1 MIVAGAANFGH
12 SVFRK
17 AHTFCDHHIQ
27 VKVILCDN
35 FFLCFVLPEQSGTVS
50 PSQRTTIRGKESEK
64 KNCNENS
71 MIEIGV

>member
-35 FFLCFVLPEQSGTVS
+35 FFLCFVLPA
-50 PSQRTTIRGKESEK
+50 
-64 KNCNENS
+64 
-71 MIEIGV
+71 